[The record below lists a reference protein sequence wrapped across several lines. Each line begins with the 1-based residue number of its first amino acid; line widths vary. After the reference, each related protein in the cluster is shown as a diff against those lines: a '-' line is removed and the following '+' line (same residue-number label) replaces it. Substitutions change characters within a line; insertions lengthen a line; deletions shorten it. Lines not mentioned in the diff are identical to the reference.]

1 MDELSDS
8 RPIFFSAHPRTQKRI
23 SEFKLEPFF
32 HFKNGKPVENGSGG
46 GFARN
51 GIHMLEPLGYLD
63 FLCLMRHAEI
73 VVTDSGGIQE
83 ETTCLGVPCVTVR
96 ENTERPITVTCG
108 TNTIAGTQSE
118 NIREAVKTQRHRQAN
133 GSTPEKW
140 DGKAGARII
149 GTIIAST
156 KREKNQ

>member
-1 MDELSDS
+1 MARAPAPDR
-8 RPIFFSAHPRTQKRI
+8 RPPRARERDPQVARAAYRILGGHPNVV
-23 SEFKLEPFF
+23 LLDPLAYVPF
-32 HFKNGKPVENGSGG
+32 V
-46 GFARN
+46 
-51 GIHMLEPLGYLD
+51 D
-63 FLCLMRHAEI
+63 LMRHCRLI
-73 VVTDSGGIQE
+73 ITDSGGIQE

-118 NIREAVKTQRHRQAN
+118 NIREAVKTQRHRPAN

-156 KREKNQ
+156 KRGRNR